1 MFVPTH
7 LSAQSILT
15 HLLMETSCNHCL
27 QFSKTV
33 SELEEN
39 DVMILFE
46 YPICNWV
53 SIILLLLGVFV

>member
-15 HLLMETSCNHCL
+15 HLLMETSCNHCF

-39 DVMILFE
+39 DVMIL
-46 YPICNWV
+46 
-53 SIILLLLGVFV
+53 